1 MKTENGTQLRIEHYD
16 STTIFLHRLSAA
28 LVVVLWTV
36 GQSIGFFPRGAPRL
50 TVRSLHIAVGA
61 VLAIVLLLRLVW
73 RQTRGIQLPPTD
85 TGMLGRSATGMHHLL
100 YALLVAI
107 VMIGLGCV
115 WIRGDT
121 VFNWFTVPAFDPG
134 NKALRHNAVEL
145 HAWVANLLLAL
156 AGIHAIAAVW
166 HHWVLKDGAMR
177 RMLPPWALRMSQRKA
192 NAAET
197 VNA

>member
-16 STTIFLHRLSAA
+16 STTIFLHWLSAA
-28 LVVVLWTV
+28 LVVGLWMV

-61 VLAIVLLLRLVW
+61 ALALVLLLRLIW

-85 TGMLGRSATGMHHLL
+85 TGILGRSATGMHHLL

-121 VFNWFTVPAFDPG
+121 VFTWFTVPAFDPG

-156 AGIHAIAAVW
+156 AGIHAIAAAW
-166 HHWVLKDGAMR
+166 HHWILKDGVLQ

-192 NAAET
+192 SAADT
-197 VNA
+197 F